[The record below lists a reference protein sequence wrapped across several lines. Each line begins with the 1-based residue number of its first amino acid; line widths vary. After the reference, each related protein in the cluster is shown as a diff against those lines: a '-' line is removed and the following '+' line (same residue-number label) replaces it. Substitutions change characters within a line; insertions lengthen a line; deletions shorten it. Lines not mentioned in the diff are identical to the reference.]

1 MSRRRDHLLPTTSVY
16 TLRTVSIWT
25 SLQVGTPVTD
35 NEVRE
40 KMIYSL
46 TFTLT
51 TMSLVEFKG
60 HKIPLILKNV

>member
-1 MSRRRDHLLPTTSVY
+1 M
-16 TLRTVSIWT
+16 
-25 SLQVGTPVTD
+25 TD